1 MRFDEAGRRL
11 GSSLRPLLVH
21 KVRTILALSGVA
33 VGVAAVVVSSAI
45 GRGAQQEMVR
55 TIERMGTNLL
65 IVKPLPV
72 KRLVARQAV
81 SGLATTLR
89 IEDYEAIAGLA
100 LVAAAAPG
108 VEGNARVKVGTIAMM
123 TTVRG
128 TTPVF
133 PSVRRFQIAAG
144 RFFDMEDVRRSRRV
158 AVLGARVTD
167 ALFEGQQPV
176 GQEIRIR
183 GVPFDIIGVLQAKGT
198 TTDGADEDNQI
209 LVPIR
214 TALRRIFNTTWL
226 TTVYVS
232 VREPARMNDAETD
245 IQDLLRARH
254 QRGLDSRTDDFA
266 VQNTAKIRSVQQ
278 EMTESLSLFAAGLA
292 AIALLV
298 GGIGILALMLLSVR
312 ERTSEIGLRMA
323 VGAQPRDILAQFLVE
338 ASALALAGWTSGIVL
353 GGAAA
358 LAVALGTTWT
368 VGVPVTAVLAS
379 FGMAVIIGL
388 GFGALPA
395 RSAAQIP
402 PIQALLRT

>member
-1 MRFDEAGRRL
+1 MRLGRRL

-21 KVRTILALSGVA
+21 KVRTVLALSGVG

-45 GRGAQQEMVR
+45 ARGAQQEMVR

-72 KRLVARQAV
+72 RRLVARQAV
-81 SGLATTLR
+81 SGLATTLDV
-89 IEDYEAIAGLA
+89 EDYEAIAGLA
-100 LVAAAAPG
+100 LIADAAPG
-108 VEGNARVKVGTIAMM
+108 VEGNARVKVGAIAMK

-128 TTPVF
+128 TTPAF
-133 PSVRRFQIAAG
+133 PLVRRFQIAAG
-144 RFFDMEDVRRSRRV
+144 RFFDMEDNRAARRV
-158 AVLGARVTD
+158 AVLGARLTD
-167 ALFEGQQPV
+167 TLFADQQPV

-183 GVPFDIIGVLQAKGT
+183 GVPFEVIGILQAKGT
-198 TTDGADEDNQI
+198 TADGADEDNQV

-214 TALRRIFNTTWL
+214 TALRRIFNSTWL

-232 VREPARMNDAETD
+232 VREPARMNEAEAD
-245 IQDLLRARH
+245 IQRLLRARH
-254 QRGLDSRTDDFA
+254 PRGLDSRSDDFA
-266 VQNTAKIRSVQQ
+266 IQNTAKLRSVQQ
-278 EMTESLSLFAAGLA
+278 DMTESLGLFATGLA

-323 VGAQPRDILAQFLVE
+323 VGAQPRDILIQFLVE
-338 ASALALAGWTSGIVL
+338 ATMLALAGWTGGIALGGVASLAVVL
-353 GGAAA
+353 GTA
-358 LAVALGTTWT
+358 WT
-368 VGVPVTAVLAS
+368 VGFPVTALLAS
-379 FGMAVIIGL
+379 FGMAVIVGL
-388 GFGALPA
+388 GFGVLPA